1 MASCPICLQECVH
14 PVALVCGH
22 VLCDACDRKSVAEGE
37 EGRCVVCRA
46 PRRRALD
53 RLFLSAIQAKGG
65 EERVATL
72 GADVLSEL
80 ITLILASDMEGALAA
95 WRVFVCHSAMREQGF
110 TDLLVSQ
117 PLQCDQTPISMLQVT
132 ADTLG
137 KLWANEQPGEPA
149 PAALLRV
156 SVRTPRMQWSLQS
169 LEIIQSHGQ
178 LVESARLAGAGKQ
191 VMVALL
197 QGNVRD
203 RRMEKE
209 EGEV

>member
-53 RLFLSAIQAKGG
+53 RLFLQCPATKG
-65 EERVATL
+65 EEETAVATL

-117 PLQCDQTPISMLQVT
+117 PLQCDQTPLGMLQVT

-137 KLWANEQPGEPA
+137 KLWPNEQPGEPA

-197 QGNVRD
+197 QGDVRGCA
-203 RRMEKE
+203 KE